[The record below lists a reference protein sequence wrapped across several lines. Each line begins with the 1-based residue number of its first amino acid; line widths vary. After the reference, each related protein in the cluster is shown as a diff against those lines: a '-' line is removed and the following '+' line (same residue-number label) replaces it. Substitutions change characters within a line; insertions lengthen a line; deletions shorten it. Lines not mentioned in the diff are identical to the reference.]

1 MKKSIVFG
9 LISVILLLGSAF
21 TVSIS
26 TTQEKTS
33 SCSLVVPD
41 KAEPY
46 KVKTG
51 SELLIIH
58 GSTAGVVP
66 VIGNKTELLQFVQQN
81 KERLNALKNGEIVSA
96 TITFKRPLRKYEVL
110 RLLGNNVKII
120 AVRYKSYPEGIG
132 QMPYPMEVEESERLM
147 KLEEHLRK
155 ELKEKNG
162 IKDFKLIEGFISAK
176 VIAPKEELVRIA
188 NLKDVLDINVGPRD
202 VAEKHGVKSMLI
214 EDIWWEYEKYILKE
228 NNK

>member
-1 MKKSIVFG
+1 
-9 LISVILLLGSAF
+9 
-21 TVSIS
+21 
-26 TTQEKTS
+26 
-33 SCSLVVPD
+33 
-41 KAEPY
+41 
-46 KVKTG
+46 
-51 SELLIIH
+51 
-58 GSTAGVVP
+58 
-66 VIGNKTELLQFVQQN
+66 
-81 KERLNALKNGEIVSA
+81 
-96 TITFKRPLRKYEVL
+96 
-110 RLLGNNVKII
+110 
-120 AVRYKSYPEGIG
+120 
-132 QMPYPMEVEESERLM
+132 MPYPMEVEESERLM

>member
-33 SCSLVVPD
+33 SCSLVVSD

-58 GSTAGVVP
+58 GSTASVVP
-66 VIGNKTELLQFVQQN
+66 VIRNKTELLQFVQQN

-96 TITFKRPLRKYEVL
+96 TITFKET
-110 RLLGNNVKII
+110 I
-120 AVRYKSYPEGIG
+120 
-132 QMPYPMEVEESERLM
+132 
-147 KLEEHLRK
+147 K
-155 ELKEKNG
+155 E
-162 IKDFKLIEGFISAK
+162 I
-176 VIAPKEELVRIA
+176 
-188 NLKDVLDINVGPRD
+188 
-202 VAEKHGVKSMLI
+202 
-214 EDIWWEYEKYILKE
+214 
-228 NNK
+228 